1 MTDGTSTLTGAE
13 TTGGP
18 APDALLDVRDLRV
31 TVGGGAA
38 VPVADVSL
46 HVRAGERVGLVGES
60 GSGKSVTAMAVGR
73 LIEHRGGRIDPAS
86 RILLDGEDL
95 VTAPSRRIREVR
107 ARRIG
112 MIFQDPLSSLN
123 PVYTIGDQIG
133 EAVRAADPAA
143 GRKAARARAVDL
155 LGHVGIADPGRRAG
169 AYPHEFSGGMRQ
181 RAMIAM
187 ALAGEPEL
195 LIADEPT
202 TALDVTVQ
210 AQILELLDRLV
221 EQDRLAIL
229 LITHDLGVVA
239 GFTDRLYVMYSGR
252 IVESGPTDRVYA
264 RQSHP
269 YTHGLIQAVPRLD
282 HPRDEELP
290 GIPGAPPPITE
301 RPGGCSFHPRCPLAA
316 DAAGCRTELPSLLPI
331 PSEDPPEGPSGSHA
345 RCHRTSE
352 LDGVR
357 TAALRVVEAPREQ
370 PSGAGD
376 GTPVLEIKDLVK
388 EFGGGLLSRRGGHRA
403 VDGVSFGV
411 GRGETLGIV
420 GESGSGKSTIARCAL
435 RLEEPTAG
443 TVTFR
448 GDDVTAMNR
457 GRLRELRRHVQ
468 MVFQDPYASLDP
480 RRRVAASLAEPLRI
494 HGMWDGAERGRAR
507 LVELL
512 EMVGLHAAD
521 LGKYPHQF
529 SGGQLQRIAIARA
542 LAVGP
547 ALIAFDEPVSSLD
560 VSTQAEIITMLE
572 RIQRE
577 TGTSYLFIAHDLAVV
592 RHISDRIAVVH
603 RGRIVE
609 LGDSDDVCHRP
620 RDTYTRTL
628 LSAVPI
634 PDPAARRRPAH
645 ESEES
650 AG

>member
-1 MTDGTSTLTGAE
+1 MNELSTTAGDGAAAE
-13 TTGGP
+13 
-18 APDALLDVRDLRV
+18 ARDSAALLDVRALRV
-31 TVGGGAA
+31 TVGGGAT
-38 VPVADVSL
+38 PVADASL
-46 HVRAGERVGLVGES
+46 TVHAGERVGLVGES
-60 GSGKSVTAMAVGR
+60 GSGKSVTAMAVSR
-73 LIEHRGGRIDPAS
+73 LIEHRGGRIDPAA
-86 RILLDGEDL
+86 RVLLNGEDL
-95 VTAPSRRIREVR
+95 VTASAKRIREVR

-133 EAVRAADPAA
+133 EAVRSADPAT
-143 GRKAARARAVDL
+143 GRRAAKTRAAEL
-155 LGHVGIADPGRRAG
+155 LGHVGIPDPGRRVN

-221 EQDRLAIL
+221 EEDRLAIL

-252 IVESGPTDRVYA
+252 IVESGPTAQVYA

-269 YTHGLIQAVPRLD
+269 YTRGLIQAVPRLD
-282 HPRDEELP
+282 HPRAEELP
-290 GIPGAPPPITE
+290 GIAGSPPPITE
-301 RPGGCSFHPRCPLAA
+301 RPDGCSFHPRCPLAT
-316 DAAGCRTELPSLLPI
+316 DDAGCRTELPPLAETS
-331 PSEDPPEGPSGSHA
+331 PPGSHA

-352 LDGVR
+352 LDDAAPR
-357 TAALRVVEAPREQ
+357 SALRVHVVARPRAE
-370 PSGAGD
+370 PSGPED
-376 GTPVLEIKDLVK
+376 GGRPVLEITGLVK
-388 EFGGGLLSRRGGHRA
+388 EFGGGLLGRRGGHRA
-403 VDGVSFGV
+403 VDGVSFAV

-443 TVTFR
+443 TVTFQ

-457 GRLRELRRHVQ
+457 GRLRELRRRVQ

-480 RRRVAASLAEPLRI
+480 RRRISASLAEPLRI
-494 HGMWDGAERGRAR
+494 HGMWKGPEQGRAR
-507 LVELL
+507 QVELL

-542 LAVGP
+542 LAVEP

-560 VSTQAEIITMLE
+560 VSTQAEIITLLE

-577 TGTSYLFIAHDLAVV
+577 TGTAYLFIAHDLAVV

-620 RDTYTRTL
+620 TDAYTRTL
-628 LSAVPI
+628 LSAVPV
-634 PDPAARRRPAH
+634 PDPAARRRRPSD
-645 ESEES
+645 ESEVP